1 MEINVIGFDD
11 SELTPEE
18 REENIKRRNKKAG
31 RVLASSAGSAAV
43 AITAVIPQADFITT
57 LNDLHNIGDKVING
71 RLKGAERM
79 LICQARALQAV
90 FSQFTDRM
98 AQAETI
104 VQMEAHSKIAF
115 RAQNQCQRT
124 LRTLLEYK
132 NPKRA
137 TFIKQQNNAI
147 NQQINEG
154 ERPKEVSEKKVEPAN
169 ELLEVNHEAR
179 LDIGTTQTPKRANPL
194 LEAVGKVDRAKDA

>member
-57 LNDLHNIGDKVING
+57 LNDLHNIGDKVIEG
-71 RLKGAERM
+71 SLKGAERM

-104 VQMEAHSKIAF
+104 VQMEAHSKIAL

-124 LRTLLEYK
+124 LRTLLEFK

-154 ERPKEVSEKKVEPAN
+154 DPKEIPEKEIKPAN
-169 ELLEVNHEAR
+169 ELLEQKDGEW
-179 LDIGTTQTPKRANPL
+179 LDIGKTK
-194 LEAVGKVDRAKDA
+194 EAIRDDSKMETVGEINRTED